1 MKIIIIGSAYPL
13 RGGIATFNERF
24 ASFMQAQGH
33 DVIIYSYSLQYPS
46 FLFPG
51 KTQYSTEPAPENI
64 HIKPAINSAN
74 PLNWIKAGRQLR
86 NENADLILVRYWMP
100 YFGPS
105 LGTILRTAAKNRKT
119 KIICIADNIIPHEKR
134 TGDTAF
140 TKYFVKP
147 IHAFLTMSQSVLK
160 DLEQFAPQKPKLY
173 TPHPLYDN
181 FGDSYPK
188 AEARKKLNIPADE
201 KVILFFGFIRKYKG
215 LDLLLEAMTDARIKQ
230 KGIKLMVAGEFYEKR
245 ESYDNLIQSRGLA
258 DQLYL
263 FTDFIPNAEVGLYF
277 SAADVVVQPY
287 RNATQSGIT
296 QICFH
301 FNKPMV
307 VTNVGGL
314 AESIPDGKIGYVAE
328 VDPTSIADNILR
340 FYEEGKEETLIEHIK
355 AEKKKYSWDY
365 FLDSIMQLYKTI
377 NHQ

>member
-24 ASFMQAQGH
+24 AAFMQEQGH
-33 DVIIYSYSLQYPS
+33 EVIIYSYSLQYPG

-51 KTQYSTEPAPENI
+51 KTQYSSEPAPENI
-64 HIKPAINSAN
+64 CIKPAINSAN
-74 PLNWIKAGRQLR
+74 PFNWLKAGKQLKK
-86 NENADLILVRYWMP
+86 ENADLILVRYWMP

-105 LGTILRTAAKNRKT
+105 LGTILRIAAKNKKT
-119 KIICIADNIIPHEKR
+119 KIVCIADNIIPHEKR
-134 TGDTAF
+134 PGDTAF

-147 IHAFLTMSQSVLK
+147 IQGFLTMSQSVLK
-160 DLEQFAPQKPKLY
+160 DLDLVAPQKPKLY

-181 FGDSYPK
+181 FGDSFPK
-188 AEARKKLNIPADE
+188 AEARKKLGIPTDE

-215 LDLLLEAMTDARIKQ
+215 LDLLLEAMNDVRIKE
-230 KGIKLMVAGEFYEKR
+230 KGIKLIVAGEFYEKR
-245 ESYDNLIQSRGLA
+245 EAYDEQIKSLGLA
-258 DQLYL
+258 EQLYL

-301 FNKPMV
+301 FDKPMI

-314 AESIPDGKIGYVAE
+314 AESIPDGKIGYVAD
-328 VDPTSIADNILR
+328 VDPVSIADNILR
-340 FYEEGKEETLIEHIK
+340 FYEEGKEAELIDNIK
-355 AEKKKYSWDY
+355 TEKKKYSWDY
-365 FLDSIMQLYKTI
+365 FLDGVMQLYKKL
-377 NHQ
+377 